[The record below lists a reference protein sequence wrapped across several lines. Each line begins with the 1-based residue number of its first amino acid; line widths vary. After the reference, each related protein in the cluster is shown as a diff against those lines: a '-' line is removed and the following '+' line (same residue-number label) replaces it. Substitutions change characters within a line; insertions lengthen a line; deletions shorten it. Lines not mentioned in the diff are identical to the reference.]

1 MFDPVYP
8 TPPPR
13 PAPPRRP
20 TFLYLILIV
29 LCGLLAA
36 PYLVE
41 RIQYASTR
49 GKMRARADQANE
61 ELQDLSETA
70 GLVTLSDTSR
80 IFKLVA
86 QKIEPCVVHI
96 DVKQAA
102 HGRII
107 DDEVIMLPEDG
118 QSVVGQGS
126 GFIVDEAGYI
136 LTNRHVIEH
145 ASDVSVHLSD
155 GRAIDKVELIGEDEL
170 TDLAVLKIS
179 ASHLTATEWGDSN
192 ELEVGDWVLAVGSPF
207 GLDRTVTSGI
217 VSAKQ
222 RRHISSNS
230 SYQDFMQTDAAVN
243 PGNSGG
249 PLVNTR
255 GQVIGVNTAIVGKS
269 YQGISFAIPSE
280 IARKSY
286 EQIIKHG
293 RVPRGWLGVEF
304 RPLDPVLAAK
314 LNLPNEHGA
323 MVRDVIPNSPAQKAG
338 VRPRDVIL
346 GWNERDVI
354 DTTDLQLAVAS
365 TEIGTKAKLT
375 IWRDGQKI
383 TLEVE
388 VAQRPEQRELQ
399 RR

>member
-8 TPPPR
+8 TPPPKA
-13 PAPPRRP
+13 APPRRP

-61 ELQDLSETA
+61 ELKDLSQTA

-96 DVKQAA
+96 DVKQGV
-102 HGRII
+102 HGRVI
-107 DDEVIMLPEDG
+107 DDEVIMLPDG

-192 ELEVGDWVLAVGSPF
+192 DLEVGDWVLAVGSPF

-304 RPLDPVLAAK
+304 RPLDAALAAK

-323 MVRDVIPNSPAQKAG
+323 MVRDVIPGSPAQKGG

-365 TEIGTKAKLT
+365 TEIGTVAKLT

-383 TLEVE
+383 TLEIE
-388 VAQRPEQRELQ
+388 VAQRPEQRDL
-399 RR
+399 RRK

>member
-1 MFDPVYP
+1 MFEPVYP
-8 TPPPR
+8 APPPK

-20 TFLYLILIV
+20 TFLFLILIV

-61 ELQDLSETA
+61 ELKDLTETA

-80 IFKLVA
+80 VFKLVA
-86 QKIEPCVVHI
+86 HKIEPCVVHI
-96 DVKQAA
+96 DVKQGAR
-102 HGRII
+102 GRII

-145 ASDVSVHLSD
+145 ATDIAVHLSD
-155 GRAIDKVELIGEDEL
+155 GRAIDKVELIGDDEL
-170 TDLAVLKIS
+170 TDLAVIKIS
-179 ASHLTATEWGDSN
+179 ASHLTATEWGDSD

-222 RRHISSNS
+222 RRHISNNS

-286 EQIIKHG
+286 EQIIQHG

-304 RPLDPVLAAK
+304 RPINAVVAAK
-314 LNLPNEHGA
+314 LSLPNVHGA
-323 MVRDVIPNSPAQKAG
+323 LVHDIKPDSPAQKGG
-338 VRPRDVIL
+338 VHPGDVIL
-346 GWNERDVI
+346 AWNEREVI

-365 TEIGTKAKLT
+365 TEIGTVAKLT
-375 IWRDGQKI
+375 IWRDGQRI
-383 TLEVE
+383 TLEIT
-388 VAQRPEQRELQ
+388 VAQRPEPREL
-399 RR
+399 RRR

>member
-8 TPPPR
+8 APPLK
-13 PAPPRRP
+13 PAPARRP
-20 TFLYLILIV
+20 TLLFFVLIV

-49 GKMRARADQANE
+49 GKMRARADHANE
-61 ELQDLSETA
+61 ELKDLTETA

-96 DVKQAA
+96 DIKQRAT
-102 HGRII
+102 RRLI
-107 DDEVIMLPEDG
+107 DDEVLLLPQDG
-118 QSVVGQGS
+118 QSVLGQGS

-136 LTNRHVIEH
+136 LTNRHVIED
-145 ASDVSVHLSD
+145 ASEIVVHLSD
-155 GRAIDKVELIGEDEL
+155 GRAIENVELIGEDEL

-179 ASHLTATEWGDSN
+179 ASHLTATQWGDSN

-222 RRHISSNS
+222 RRHISNNS

-249 PLVNTR
+249 PLLNMR
-255 GQVIGVNTAIVGKS
+255 GEVIGVNTAIVGKS

-280 IARKSY
+280 VARKSY

-304 RPLDPVLAAK
+304 SPMTAAIAAK
-314 LNLPNEHGA
+314 LNLPKEHGA
-323 MVRDVIPNSPAQKAG
+323 LVREVLSGTPAEKGG
-338 VRPRDVIL
+338 VQPRDVIL
-346 GWNERDVI
+346 GWNDREVI
-354 DTTDLQLAVAS
+354 DTTDLKSAVAS
-365 TEIGTKAKLT
+365 TEIGTTAKLT
-375 IWRDGQKI
+375 VWRDGERI
-383 TLEVE
+383 TLEI
-388 VAQRPEQRELQ
+388 
-399 RR
+399 

>member
-1 MFDPVYP
+1 MFEPVYP
-8 TPPPR
+8 APQPK
-13 PAPPRRP
+13 PAPARRP
-20 TFLYLILIV
+20 TFLFLVLIV

-61 ELQDLSETA
+61 ELKDLTETA
-70 GLVTLSDTSR
+70 GLVTLADTSR

-96 DVKQAA
+96 DVRQGTN
-102 HGRII
+102 GRMI
-107 DDEVIMLPEDG
+107 DDDTILLEDG

-136 LTNRHVIEH
+136 LTNRHVIER
-145 ASDVSVHLSD
+145 ATDIVVHLAD
-155 GRAIDKVELIGEDEL
+155 GRAIDKVELIGDDEL

-179 ASHLTATEWGDSN
+179 ASHLIATEWGDSN

-222 RRHISSNS
+222 RRHISNNS

-304 RPLDPVLAAK
+304 RPLDAVLAAR

-323 MVRDVIPNSPAQKAG
+323 MVRDVIPGSPAQKGG

-346 GWNERDVI
+346 AWNDREVI

-365 TEIGTKAKLT
+365 TEIGATAKLT
-375 IWRDGQKI
+375 IWREGKRI
-383 TLEVE
+383 TLEIQ
-388 VAQRPEQRELQ
+388 VAQRPEQREL
-399 RR
+399 RRR

>member
-61 ELQDLSETA
+61 ELQDLSQTA

-96 DVKQAA
+96 DVKQGV
-102 HGRII
+102 HGRVI
-107 DDEVIMLPEDG
+107 DDEVIMLPDG

-145 ASDVSVHLSD
+145 ASDISVHLSD

-346 GWNERDVI
+346 GWNEREVI

-365 TEIGTKAKLT
+365 TEIGTTAKLT
-375 IWRDGQKI
+375 IWRDGQKV